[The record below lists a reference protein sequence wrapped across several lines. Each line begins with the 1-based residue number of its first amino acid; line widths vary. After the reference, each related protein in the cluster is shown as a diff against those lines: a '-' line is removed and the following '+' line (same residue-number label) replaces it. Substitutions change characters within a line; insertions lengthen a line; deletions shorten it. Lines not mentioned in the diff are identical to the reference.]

1 MRSCASW
8 AEGSR
13 ITANR
18 FKGVFFF
25 ENDATPREFSF
36 DPVVPRWHDLIMITG
51 ASRHYSLDPLR
62 KVNSQGNQLLLP
74 TSDETQLLRGSEVRY
89 RRLFES
95 AKDGILILDAE
106 TGMVVEVNPFLVELL
121 GFSHEMFLGKKVWE
135 LGFFKDL
142 VANQG
147 NFAELQQKEYLRYE
161 DMALETSDGRRIE
174 VEFVSNVYQVDH
186 QKVIQCN
193 IWNCAATSARCR

>member
-62 KVNSQGNQLLLP
+62 KVNSQGNQLLVP

-106 TGMVVEVNPFLVELL
+106 TGLVVDVNPFLTASL
-121 GFSHEMFLGKKVWE
+121 G
-135 LGFFKDL
+135 
-142 VANQG
+142 
-147 NFAELQQKEYLRYE
+147 YLPGRNRKQE
-161 DMALETSDGRRIE
+161 SPDFPGRR
-174 VEFVSNVYQVDH
+174 VSPHTGRRWVDVYY
-186 QKVIQCN
+186 
-193 IWNCAATSARCR
+193 